1 MADMTNVDADKL
13 RQTAQRIGNLA
24 GDLSG
29 NVAKI
34 NDALN
39 NLSKSWQSEVAT
51 QFMQNWQ
58 ADQEALKEMVDQYTE
73 IQELMLE
80 LAQDFDSSEN
90 EVSSLV
96 GKLKIG

>member
-13 RQTAQRIGNLA
+13 RQTAQKIGSLA
-24 GDLSG
+24 GELSG

-39 NLSKSWQSEVAT
+39 SLSKSWQSEVAT
-51 QFMQNWQ
+51 QFMQNWHT
-58 ADQEALKEMVDQYTE
+58 DEEALQEMVDQYNE
-73 IQELMLE
+73 IEELMQE

-90 EVSSLV
+90 DVSGMV
-96 GKLKIG
+96 GKLKI